1 MAEQLEIKLLDP
13 APNPSG
19 TDFCRLCLEGGQ
31 PGLISLKCHIGEV
44 SVPKM
49 FVFLTGLE
57 IDFEDDYPKVAC
69 SKCFTRLEQAY
80 QTRKDFLDN
89 FNTLMTM
96 SVEPCSPG
104 EDKDVLLEEEAVRE
118 NEMTV
123 SILKEEILSGVSD
136 VELVEELK
144 KESKPKRKATR
155 KAGKTTRRKRKTKQ
169 VESPTETDTGE
180 SDGEGQSKKKKK
192 RRGKETKEEQIA
204 RRKFSTMDPNKCY
217 ICQEVFESPRELNVH
232 LPVHMDMLPYTCEI
246 CVTGN
251 GPQKEKIASLV
262 LLHRHVR
269 MHSGNVPC
277 PKCPY
282 KLFGINRMYSHVKH
296 CHRDEGKEYICEL
309 CGSKLPNKNAF
320 GAHMLRHKYIEEGRF
335 TCEICGAKFG
345 NNPRLER
352 HRLGH
357 KDKEFECQYCNKQFH
372 SKTLLLTHEREHAGR
387 PLFIC
392 VTCEEQFTSREKRFA
407 HINEAHPEV
416 AKANRE
422 NEKLHYG
429 KKVPGSGPKRKY
441 EKADHFPCDF
451 EGCDF
456 IAHSYGNLH
465 YHREKH
471 RLRFMCKS
479 CPKRF
484 PTKQL
489 LNTHTVVHTGQKAFF
504 CDQCDKSYT
513 QMTCLKRHQITH
525 MPNAP
530 KQYVCFDC
538 GEAFTTKPRLDNHA
552 LRHSEPQH
560 KCEICNRLFRYKGDW
575 TRHMKQHE
583 DGKLVGEVAKI
594 EEVF

>member
-1 MAEQLEIKLLDP
+1 MEPIP
-13 APNPSG
+13 GGS
-19 TDFCRLCLEGGQ
+19 DFCRLCLEGQ
-31 PGLISLKCHIGEV
+31 PGLISLKCNIGEV

-49 FVFLTGLE
+49 FAFLTGLE
-57 IDFEDDYPKVAC
+57 IDFDDDYPKVAC
-69 SKCFTRLEQAY
+69 STCFTRLEQAY

-89 FNTLMTM
+89 FNTLMSM
-96 SVEPCSPG
+96 SVEPCPEG
-104 EDKDVLLEEEAVRE
+104 EKDLLEEPMLTIEPTEA
-118 NEMTV
+118 
-123 SILKEEILSGVSD
+123 IFKEEILSDISE
-136 VELVEELK
+136 VELVAEFK
-144 KESKPKRKATR
+144 KRGRPKGKTARKTV
-155 KAGKTTRRKRKTKQ
+155 KTTRKTRKPKHADP
-169 VESPTETDTGE
+169 PTETDTE
-180 SDGEGQSKKKKK
+180 DSEGEGHVEHVDGLPAK
-192 RRGKETKEEQIA
+192 RKAPRIKETKEEQIA

-217 ICQEVFESPRELNVH
+217 ICQEVFENPRELNVH
-232 LPVHMDMLPYTCEI
+232 LPQHTNMLPYTCEI
-246 CVTGN
+246 CANEN

-296 CHRDEGKEYICEL
+296 CHKDEGKEYICET

-335 TCEICGAKFG
+335 TCEMCGARFG
-345 NNPRLER
+345 NRPRLLR
-352 HRLGH
+352 HMLGH
-357 KDKEFECQYCNKQFH
+357 KEKEFQCQYCDKQFH
-372 SKTLLLTHEREHAGR
+372 SKTLLLTHEREHAGK

-392 VTCEEQFTSREKRFA
+392 VTCEEQFPSREKRFH

-422 NEKLHYG
+422 NDKLHYG
-429 KKVPGSGPKRKY
+429 KKNPGSGPKRKFD
-441 EKADHFPCDF
+441 KADSFPCGF
-451 EGCDF
+451 EGCDYV
-456 IAHSYGNLH
+456 AHSYGNLH
-465 YHREKH
+465 YHKEKH
-471 RLRFMCKS
+471 RLRFLCKS

-489 LNTHTVVHTGQKAFF
+489 LTTHTVVHTGQRAFI

-530 KQYVCFDC
+530 KPYVCFDC

-552 LRHSEPQH
+552 LRHSDPQH
-560 KCEICNRLFRYKGDW
+560 QCEICQRMFRYKGDW

-583 DGKLVGEVAKI
+583 ESKLIVEVEKI